1 MEAIIDTSFLMLIAE
16 LGRDIIKI
24 IEEKI
29 DDCVVPIITDQVVKE
44 LVMLS
49 RGKGKRALIADT
61 AIKIACKMR
70 KMQVEIRAGVDEQL
84 VKLSKD
90 KGLVIITS
98 DLGLSRELRRK
109 GLKYI
114 YVNKK
119 GEVYLNL

>member
-1 MEAIIDTSFLMLIAE
+1 MLIAE

-29 DDCVVPIITDQVVKE
+29 DDCVVPIITDQVFKE

-49 RGKGKRALIADT
+49 KGKDKRALIADT
-61 AIKIACKMR
+61 AIKIACRMR
-70 KMQVEIRAGVDEQL
+70 KMQVETSACVDEQL
-84 VKLSKD
+84 VKLSRD
-90 KGLVIITS
+90 RGLVVITS
-98 DLGLSRELRRK
+98 DLGLSRELRKR

-119 GEVYLNL
+119 GKVYLNL